1 MKRSSIAVTGLLF
14 SALLLGG
21 CASKVTE
28 PEQYSGFLADYSRLQ
43 PATSPTGQPVLR
55 WMAPGVNLN
64 SYKHVVV
71 QSIGFHP
78 APSPSEQIGAPALA
92 QLQAYTSEQVKAAF
106 GRRFQVHEAGAQ
118 PGPNTLIL
126 RAAITGV
133 DTKAEGLKP
142 YEVIPIALV
151 ALVGALIPKGGD
163 EDSAAPAV
171 GAPAATEIGRRLARL
186 ADVPAALRRPR
197 QAVRRRPQ
205 EGRPHRGHHHQQQ
218 ARGRDAVGPPEG
230 GLGGQGRRAVR
241 AGHPRSRPGGRRRWS
256 RCARGSMRSL
266 SYSK

>member
-92 QLQAYTSEQVKAAF
+92 QLQAYTSEQIKAAF

-118 PGPNTLIL
+118 PGPQTLIL

-151 ALVGALIPKGGD
+151 V
-163 EDSAAPAV
+163 
-171 GAPAATEIGRRLARL
+171 AATTSATGARDRTTEL
-186 ADVPAALRRPR
+186 FVEAELIDASTGQPVL
-197 QAVRRRPQ
+197 QVVRKGYGKELENKEEQ
-205 EGRPHRGHHHQQQ
+205 ITLDTLKGVIDGIV
-218 ARGRDAVGPPEG
+218 RDID
-230 GLGGQGRRAVR
+230 
-241 AGHPRSRPGGRRRWS
+241 
-256 RCARGSMRSL
+256 
-266 SYSK
+266 KF

>member
-28 PEQYSGFLADYSRLQ
+28 PEQYSGFLADYSQLQ

-55 WMAPGVNLN
+55 WMAPGLKLSN
-64 SYKHVVV
+64 YQHMTV
-71 QSIGFHP
+71 QSIGFYP

-92 QLQAYTSEQVKAAF
+92 ELQTYTSEQVKAAF
-106 GRRFQVHEAGAQ
+106 GRRFQVQEAGAR

-151 ALVGALIPKGGD
+151 V
-163 EDSAAPAV
+163 
-171 GAPAATEIGRRLARL
+171 AATTSATGARDRTTEL
-186 ADVPAALRRPR
+186 FVEAELLDASTGQPVL
-197 QAVRRRPQ
+197 QVVRKGYGK
-205 EGRPHRGHHHQQQ
+205 ELENKEQQVTLDTLK
-218 ARGRDAVGPPEG
+218 GVIDGIVRDIDRFE
-230 GLGGQGRRAVR
+230 
-241 AGHPRSRPGGRRRWS
+241 
-256 RCARGSMRSL
+256 
-266 SYSK
+266 

>member
-55 WMAPGVNLN
+55 WMAPGVNLD
-64 SYKHVVV
+64 SYKHVIV

-92 QLQAYTSEQVKAAF
+92 QLQTYTSEQVKAAF

-118 PGPNTLIL
+118 PGPQTLIL

-151 ALVGALIPKGGD
+151 V
-163 EDSAAPAV
+163 
-171 GAPAATEIGRRLARL
+171 AATTSATGARDRTTELFIEAELLDASTGQPVLQVVRKGYGKELANKEQQVTL
-186 ADVPAALRRPR
+186 DTLKGVIDGI
-197 QAVRRRPQ
+197 VR
-205 EGRPHRGHHHQQQ
+205 
-218 ARGRDAVGPPEG
+218 DID
-230 GLGGQGRRAVR
+230 
-241 AGHPRSRPGGRRRWS
+241 
-256 RCARGSMRSL
+256 
-266 SYSK
+266 KF

>member
-55 WMAPGVNLN
+55 WMAPGVNLD

-78 APSPSEQIGAPALA
+78 TPSPSEQIGAPALA
-92 QLQAYTSEQVKAAF
+92 QLQTYTSEQVKAAF

-118 PGPNTLIL
+118 PGPQTLIL

-151 ALVGALIPKGGD
+151 TAAVTSASGARDRTTELFVEAELLDASTGQPVLQVVRKGHGKELENREEQVTLD
-163 EDSAAPAV
+163 TLKGVID
-171 GAPAATEIGRRLARL
+171 GI
-186 ADVPAALRRPR
+186 
-197 QAVRRRPQ
+197 VR
-205 EGRPHRGHHHQQQ
+205 
-218 ARGRDAVGPPEG
+218 DID
-230 GLGGQGRRAVR
+230 
-241 AGHPRSRPGGRRRWS
+241 
-256 RCARGSMRSL
+256 
-266 SYSK
+266 KF

>member
-55 WMAPGVNLN
+55 WMAPGVNLD

-78 APSPSEQIGAPALA
+78 TPSPSEQIGAPALA
-92 QLQAYTSEQVKAAF
+92 QLQTYTSEQIKAAF

-118 PGPNTLIL
+118 PGPQTLIL

-151 ALVGALIPKGGD
+151 V
-163 EDSAAPAV
+163 
-171 GAPAATEIGRRLARL
+171 AATTSATGARDRTTEL
-186 ADVPAALRRPR
+186 FVEAELIDASTGQPVL
-197 QAVRRRPQ
+197 QVVRKGYGK
-205 EGRPHRGHHHQQQ
+205 ELENKEQQVTLDTLK
-218 ARGRDAVGPPEG
+218 GVIDGIVRDID
-230 GLGGQGRRAVR
+230 
-241 AGHPRSRPGGRRRWS
+241 
-256 RCARGSMRSL
+256 
-266 SYSK
+266 KF

>member
-151 ALVGALIPKGGD
+151 AA
-163 EDSAAPAV
+163 
-171 GAPAATEIGRRLARL
+171 AATSASGARDRTTEL
-186 ADVPAALRRPR
+186 FVEAELLDASTGEPVL
-197 QAVRRRPQ
+197 QVVRKGYGKELENKEEQ
-205 EGRPHRGHHHQQQ
+205 VTLDTLKGVIDGIV
-218 ARGRDAVGPPEG
+218 RDID
-230 GLGGQGRRAVR
+230 
-241 AGHPRSRPGGRRRWS
+241 
-256 RCARGSMRSL
+256 
-266 SYSK
+266 KF

>member
-55 WMAPGVNLN
+55 WMAPGVNLD
-64 SYKHVVV
+64 SYKHMIV

-151 ALVGALIPKGGD
+151 AA
-163 EDSAAPAV
+163 
-171 GAPAATEIGRRLARL
+171 AATSASGARDRTTEL
-186 ADVPAALRRPR
+186 FVEAELLDASTGEPVL
-197 QAVRRRPQ
+197 QVVRKGYGKELENKEEQ
-205 EGRPHRGHHHQQQ
+205 VTLDTLKGVIDGIV
-218 ARGRDAVGPPEG
+218 RDID
-230 GLGGQGRRAVR
+230 
-241 AGHPRSRPGGRRRWS
+241 
-256 RCARGSMRSL
+256 
-266 SYSK
+266 KF

>member
-151 ALVGALIPKGGD
+151 AA
-163 EDSAAPAV
+163 
-171 GAPAATEIGRRLARL
+171 AATSASGARDRTTEL
-186 ADVPAALRRPR
+186 FVEAELLDASTGEPVL
-197 QAVRRRPQ
+197 QVVRKGYGKELENKEEQ
-205 EGRPHRGHHHQQQ
+205 VTLDTLKGVIDDIV
-218 ARGRDAVGPPEG
+218 RDID
-230 GLGGQGRRAVR
+230 
-241 AGHPRSRPGGRRRWS
+241 
-256 RCARGSMRSL
+256 
-266 SYSK
+266 KF

>member
-55 WMAPGVNLN
+55 WMAPGLNLD

-92 QLQAYTSEQVKAAF
+92 QLQAYTSEQIKAAF

-118 PGPNTLIL
+118 PGPQTLIL

-151 ALVGALIPKGGD
+151 V
-163 EDSAAPAV
+163 
-171 GAPAATEIGRRLARL
+171 AATTSASGARDRTTELFVEAELIDASTGQPVLQVVRKGYGKELENKEEQVTLATL
-186 ADVPAALRRPR
+186 KGVIDGI
-197 QAVRRRPQ
+197 VRDIDKF
-205 EGRPHRGHHHQQQ
+205 E
-218 ARGRDAVGPPEG
+218 
-230 GLGGQGRRAVR
+230 
-241 AGHPRSRPGGRRRWS
+241 
-256 RCARGSMRSL
+256 
-266 SYSK
+266 

>member
-55 WMAPGVNLN
+55 WMAPGLNLD

-92 QLQAYTSEQVKAAF
+92 QLQAYTSEQIKAAF

-118 PGPNTLIL
+118 PGPQTLIL

-151 ALVGALIPKGGD
+151 V
-163 EDSAAPAV
+163 
-171 GAPAATEIGRRLARL
+171 AATTTATGARDRTTEL
-186 ADVPAALRRPR
+186 FVEAELIDASTGQPVL
-197 QAVRRRPQ
+197 QVVRKGYGKELENKEEQ
-205 EGRPHRGHHHQQQ
+205 VTLDTLKGVIDGIV
-218 ARGRDAVGPPEG
+218 RDID
-230 GLGGQGRRAVR
+230 
-241 AGHPRSRPGGRRRWS
+241 
-256 RCARGSMRSL
+256 
-266 SYSK
+266 KF

>member
-55 WMAPGVNLN
+55 WMAPGLNLD

-92 QLQAYTSEQVKAAF
+92 QLQAYTSEQIKAAL

-118 PGPNTLIL
+118 PGPQTLIL

-151 ALVGALIPKGGD
+151 V
-163 EDSAAPAV
+163 
-171 GAPAATEIGRRLARL
+171 AATTSASGARDRTTEL
-186 ADVPAALRRPR
+186 FVEAELIDASTGQPVL
-197 QAVRRRPQ
+197 QVVRKGYGKELENKEEQ
-205 EGRPHRGHHHQQQ
+205 VTLDTLKGVIDGIV
-218 ARGRDAVGPPEG
+218 RDID
-230 GLGGQGRRAVR
+230 
-241 AGHPRSRPGGRRRWS
+241 
-256 RCARGSMRSL
+256 
-266 SYSK
+266 KF

>member
-55 WMAPGVNLN
+55 WMAPGLNLD

-92 QLQAYTSEQVKAAF
+92 QLQAYTSEQIKAAF

-118 PGPNTLIL
+118 PGPQTLIL

-151 ALVGALIPKGGD
+151 V
-163 EDSAAPAV
+163 
-171 GAPAATEIGRRLARL
+171 AATTSASGARDRTTEL
-186 ADVPAALRRPR
+186 FVEAELIDASTGQPVL
-197 QAVRRRPQ
+197 QVVRKGYGKELENKEEQ
-205 EGRPHRGHHHQQQ
+205 VTLDTLKGVIDGIV
-218 ARGRDAVGPPEG
+218 RDID
-230 GLGGQGRRAVR
+230 
-241 AGHPRSRPGGRRRWS
+241 
-256 RCARGSMRSL
+256 
-266 SYSK
+266 KF